1 MKISDLLDVIED
13 DTVPIREK
21 DIIASE
27 RIMEVTMAKINT
39 IVSDNGTT
47 RKKLGKGAIAA
58 IVAAACLALSVTAF
72 ATGLVSRV
80 VNWQGETIGEVE
92 EVSMT
97 PPPPGSTELDRFER
111 TQSILDEAGIAEL
124 TLVKYTD
131 ENGATDTKS
140 TGLTRNFSSVEE
152 LSAALSAND
161 SELQVFDVPAG
172 YAFHSAQVTYDCAA
186 GYEYTLVSR
195 ETDDSGLTVETYSI
209 PSEGIII
216 SSYMIDYRDADGK
229 TLFITGN
236 LISTD
241 VEFSVDENKTV
252 ETATINGMDS
262 ALIFEQTDVYGIVSA
277 SLEMSKTLSS
287 PIPYVEKALLSGAH
301 PTDDDVFKKIW
312 YSVNAYG
319 VDANALQEILAF

>member
-21 DIIASE
+21 DIIASA

-39 IVSDNGTT
+39 AASNDGNA

-92 EVSMT
+92 EVSVT
-97 PPPPGSTELDRFER
+97 PPPPGSAEVNRFER
-111 TQSILDEAGIAEL
+111 TQSILDEAGSAEL

-131 ENGATDTKS
+131 ENGVTDIKS
-140 TGLTRNFSSVEE
+140 TGLTQDFSSVEE
-152 LSAALSAND
+152 LSAALSNG
-161 SELQVFDVPAG
+161 SELQVFDAPAG

-195 ETDDSGLTVETYSI
+195 ETDDSGLTVEKYSI
-209 PSEGIII
+209 PNEGIII
-216 SSYMIDYRDADGK
+216 SSYMIDYRDANGK
-229 TLFITGN
+229 SLFIAGN

-252 ETATINGMDS
+252 EKVTVDGMDS

-287 PIPYVEKALLSGAH
+287 PIPYMEKALLSGAH

-312 YSVNAYG
+312 YSVHAYG
-319 VDANALQEILAF
+319 VDAAALMEMLEF